1 MATMEGLQILLLLVL
16 TQMSLTG
23 SRPPP
28 DPVACIDGTS
38 NCTITNAY
46 ASFPDRSICRAASAA
61 YPRSEQELVAA
72 VAAAAAARRNVKVA
86 TRYSHSFPKLACP
99 GSSDGAIISTRWLNR
114 TVRVDAEKR
123 LVTVESGMVLRDLI
137 RAAAA
142 AGLSLPHSPYWY
154 GLTVG
159 GLLATGAHGSS
170 LWGKGGAVHE
180 YVVGLRIVT
189 PAPAS
194 QGFATVRELGTGH
207 PDLDAAKVSLGVLGV
222 ISQVTLALQPLFKRS
237 VSFVNR
243 DESDLAEQVA
253 TWGDLHEFGDITWLP
268 QEGKVVYRQDD
279 RVDASL
285 PGNGLND
292 ILGFRPMSAPGL
304 VARRVE
310 DERLEANGSDTPRCS
325 ATRTMA
331 ARVESQAYGLTN
343 DGVSFTGY
351 PVVGYQHRIQ
361 ASGTCLDSAEGDGL
375 QSVCYWD
382 SRIRGPF
389 VYNSGF
395 SVPLSRAPAFVA
407 DVQRLRDLNPQA
419 FCALGVSGVL
429 MRYVRASTAYL
440 GKPEDSIAV
449 DIDYYRSY
457 ASGVPRAHADVI
469 DEMEQMALLK
479 YGGVPHWGKS
489 RNFAFDGAIA
499 KYPRASE
506 FLKVK
511 DRYDPEGIF
520 SSEWSD
526 QVLGIRG
533 SPSIVEK
540 GCAIEGLCVCSEDS
554 HCAAEKGYLCRP
566 GKVYTEARV
575 CAFVGDEHAG
585 FVDVL

>member
-23 SRPPP
+23 SRPS
-28 DPVACIDGTS
+28 AGSARIDGTS
-38 NCTITNAY
+38 NCTTTNAY
-46 ASFPDRSICRAASAA
+46 ASFPDHSICRAASAA
-61 YPRSEQELVAA
+61 YPRREQELVAA

-86 TRYSHSFPKLACP
+86 ARYSHSFPELACP
-99 GSSDGAIISTRWLNR
+99 GGSDGAIISTRWLNR

-137 RAAAA
+137 RAAAT
-142 AGLSLPHSPYWY
+142 LPHSPYWY

-170 LWGKGGAVHE
+170 LWGKVGAVHE

-194 QGFATVRELGTGH
+194 QGFATARELGTGH

-243 DESDLAEQVA
+243 DESDLAQQVA
-253 TWGDLHEFGDITWLP
+253 TWGDLHEFGDITNRETLP
-268 QEGKVVYRQDD
+268 CLCTR
-279 RVDASL
+279 A
-285 PGNGLND
+285 
-292 ILGFRPMSAPGL
+292 
-304 VARRVE
+304 
-310 DERLEANGSDTPRCS
+310 DERLEANGSDAPRCS
-325 ATRTMA
+325 ATRTVA

-361 ASGTCLDSAEGDGL
+361 ASGTCLDSAEDDGL

-440 GKPEDSIAV
+440 GKPDSIAV

-469 DEMEQMALLK
+469 DEMEQMELLK

-489 RNFAFDGAIA
+489 RNFNFDGAIA

-526 QVLGIRG
+526 QVLGIREN
-533 SPSIVEK
+533 PSIVGK
-540 GCAIEGLCVCSEDS
+540 GCAIEWLCVCSEDS
-554 HCAAEKGYLCRP
+554 HSAPEKGYLCRP

-585 FVDVL
+585 FVDVLWNVVPANAALF